1 MYWTLVKIGLIRK
14 RLRTFLTIMSMFIAF
29 WLYGTLNTFAAVFT
43 GSIDGLSDENIIVM
57 PRYDMFGKLPL
68 SHASF
73 IEEIEGVEK
82 VMFMDFLMSESMESM
97 LDGIVYAVSPNFF
110 EVYDRFVT
118 DEEALA
124 EMISNPNAAI
134 VGKLMADEK
143 GLEIGD
149 ILAIKSSSMNS
160 DGTYNWSFQVVG
172 FYTAKQIKGDEM
184 GAVINWDSFD
194 ETRISQKG
202 TIGYIIAKVSDAS
215 LANEIGNII
224 DERYMNSPYATR
236 SGPESAIA
244 VEMAG
249 EIADIELIVNAILLA
264 VFFTILLVSGN
275 TMAQSI
281 RERTNDIGVLK
292 CLGYKDN
299 IIFFSV
305 ILEAITICFAAVISG
320 MLFTLILIP
329 VIDVASGGLT
339 ADAISLSASTV
350 FGASLAG
357 LIIAFMAAAVPA
369 YQSLRLK
376 VVDALREG

>member
-14 RLRTFLTIMSMFIAF
+14 GLRTFLTIMSMFIAF

-73 IEEIEGVEK
+73 IEEVEGVEQ

-124 EMISNPNAAI
+124 KMISNPNAAI

-202 TIGYIIAKVSDAS
+202 TIGYIIAKVSDSS
-215 LANEIGNII
+215 LASEIGNII

-249 EIADIELIVNAILLA
+249 EIADIELIVNSILLA

-329 VIDVASGGLT
+329 IIDVASGGLT

-376 VVDALREG
+376 VVDALREA

>member
-73 IEEIEGVEK
+73 IEEVEGVEK

-124 EMISNPNAAI
+124 KMINNPNAAI

-202 TIGYIIAKVSDAS
+202 TIGYVIAKVSDAS
-215 LANEIGNII
+215 LASEIGNII

-329 VIDVASGGLT
+329 IIDVASGGLT

-376 VVDALREG
+376 VVDALREA